1 MKLFTVDNIARLDQL
16 TMRYEPISEIDLM
29 ERAAQACTLAIL
41 DKYGKEKSF
50 IVIAGRGN
58 NGGDGLAIARQLCWS
73 GCKVEAFVCEQ
84 PDRLKPSTLENFHR
98 ARQTPGLKLVQMLSL
113 NLLEQAIRHAQ
124 DVVIIDAI
132 YGTGLIHPIV
142 GMSEQI
148 VDLINASGHPVVS
161 IDVPSGMMEYIES
174 DHQEEFGADI
184 PCVNA
189 DWVLTLHAPKLS
201 LLMPQNGDKYGYF
214 QTIEIGMHPT
224 ALVEVESPYEFI
236 EGESLRW
243 MIKERSLFSHKGTFG
258 HGLLVAGSYGMMGAA
273 ILAAKAAMRSGIGL
287 LTAHVPRQGV
297 IPMQTAVPEATLS
310 IDFSEHTVNGQPPS
324 IEKYTAV
331 AIGCGLGRNME
342 TYVALKEVVQNY
354 NKPVVLDADALF
366 ALSRFPESF
375 ALVPKFSIITPHVLE
390 FKRIVG
396 EWRTDDERLRLQR
409 NLARDHHIIVVLKGA
424 FTTITMPDG
433 SVYFNST
440 GNPGMATAGSGDV
453 LTGILL
459 GLMCQGYSPGTAAI
473 LGVYL
478 HGLAGDLAA
487 EIHGQ
492 ESLIASD
499 IIANIGP
506 AFLKL
511 KQSKA

>member
-1 MKLFTVDNIARLDQL
+1 MKLFTVENIARLDQL

-29 ERAAQACTLAIL
+29 ERAAQACTAAIM
-41 DKYGKEKSF
+41 DRYGKDRTF

-58 NGGDGLAIARQLCWS
+58 NGGDGLAIARQLSWQ

-98 ARQTPGLKLVQMLSL
+98 ARQTPGLRLVQMLSL
-113 NLLEQAIRHAQ
+113 SMLEQAMRQSQ
-124 DVVIIDAI
+124 DIVVIDAM
-132 YGTGLIHPIV
+132 YGTGLVHPV
-142 GMSEQI
+142 AGMSEQI
-148 VDLINASGHPVVS
+148 VHLINGSGHPVVS
-161 IDVPSGMMEYIES
+161 IDVPSGMLEYVETGNT
-174 DHQEEFGADI
+174 EEFGADI
-184 PCVNA
+184 PCVIA

-201 LLMPQNGDKYGYF
+201 LLMPQNGDKYGKF
-214 QTIEIGMHPT
+214 DTIDIGIHPG
-224 ALVEVESPYEFI
+224 ALVEVDSPYEFV
-236 EGESLRW
+236 EGSSLRW
-243 MIKERSLFSHKGTFG
+243 MLKERALFSHKGTYG
-258 HGLLVAGSYGMMGAA
+258 HGLLIAGSYGMMGAA
-273 ILAAKAAMRSGIGL
+273 ILASRAAMRSGIGL

-297 IPMQTAVPEATLS
+297 VPMQTAVPEATLS
-310 IDFSEHTVNGQPPS
+310 VDFSEHTVNGQPVS
-324 IEKYTAV
+324 IEKYSAV

-375 ALVPKFSIITPHVLE
+375 ALVPKYSIITPHVLE
-390 FKRIVG
+390 FQRIVG

-409 NLARDHHIIVVLKGA
+409 DLARDHHIIVVLKGA
-424 FTTITMPDG
+424 FTTIAMPDG
-433 SVYFNST
+433 SIYFNST

-459 GLMCQGYSPGTAAI
+459 GLLCQGYSPGSAAI

-487 EIHGQ
+487 RDLGQ
-492 ESLIASD
+492 ESMVASD
-499 IIANIGP
+499 IIEHIGE
-506 AFLKL
+506 AYRTLRQIK
-511 KQSKA
+511 S